1 MSPNNLATMSTPLPL
16 SAAGAASN
24 KDGQEMIA
32 TAAAVSSSATAS
44 MTSSAVESS
53 SRGDDHGSQTSTTA
67 SSHDHF
73 MLMSIDDHDLIGRA
87 KELRVMQHSVDL
99 LFKDFERDDRRVIAT
114 PNDHDHDH
122 VTSANADATS
132 SVRTL
137 TLIEGHSG
145 CGKTALAMHF
155 EQQCLARHGFFVSG
169 KFGLQQIDE
178 PFSGIKA
185 ALDELCKQ
193 IMSLPGDGSSDYDDC
208 HPDNTAPSPNSTTI
222 DQHHRP
228 DPRRLSELAACLAA
242 GISEQEMRILAEAIP
257 GIRTIMECHDE
268 NRDIMSKIIPNHA
281 TTVKETTGLSSSNK
295 PLVSQVKTAADTA
308 VSTTKTSMPANLP
321 KSHSSTSSVN
331 NQRQQQDDGGLKE
344 QSEGLKFV
352 LKRFIQIICQ
362 FCPLTIV
369 VDDLQWADA
378 ASLDLIQSWMID
390 NGNNS
395 ALLIIGCF
403 RSNMVEEGARNA
415 AAANS
420 AKALGDMIS
429 FLEQC
434 KRERC
439 FRMVQVEVNGLR
451 EHDISELLATLLQH
465 RHQHDAESKEEQGRE
480 EISQENR
487 TVVHVREAG
496 RQEQQQP
503 QQQFHVAV
511 DALATVMHKHTGGNP
526 FFMQQ
531 YLRFLVQHHLLK
543 HDLRTMTWTWDIDEI
558 ERNSSS
564 SSITTIT
571 GLMEQKLRDSQYARY
586 ILPVA
591 ACLGGTIS
599 KTVISSVIRA
609 LSIHS
614 NHSSF
619 FRKIFDDPDRVVYS
633 SETDLQIAF
642 EKCKA
647 AGFIVSAS
655 EQAAADRSNAQPL
668 QEQDR
673 QSSTISDRSASFKK
687 QESSKDHDAMKGS
700 RSSVNKRDERNA
712 RKRRSKVAKR
722 NHGHYKFA
730 HDKIQEAAL
739 ALIPSEHLSELK
751 YRVGEV
757 LLSIL
762 TGDDMD
768 EKVFVVSSLLNGRPD
783 LIPSEKTNSERRKRI
798 IAINHRAG
806 MKAAESSSFGL
817 ALEYLQKAMAL
828 LPDDHWKTHFRLS
841 LEIYS
846 AAAECAFVIPDM
858 DLMEKYCNTIIDV
871 DCPVLH
877 KMRGYHILMDASSVQ
892 ETARDSSDPIK
903 LGFSALSQMKCNF
916 PKSTFGQTFKA
927 IAGMIQLKI
936 QSSKWNESTFREL
949 PLVTDEYEST
959 VMKTLDR
966 FNVQLYFERP
976 GLLPMGVLKSFRRT
990 MANGVSTFSPPAF
1003 AMVALMVGFILENFK
1018 AAELLAESA
1027 LDMLSRL
1034 ESRVSESRT
1043 IFVVNIGTFHW
1054 MRPIRDGKGPL
1065 LQAYNSGMIT
1075 GDVVSALWA
1084 LFAHYEFSFICGESV
1099 DVMEQ
1104 LLSTC
1109 YQESMDQQKDNM
1121 ANSMLM
1127 HSQAIQNIQGIS
1139 DNTVMIVGDL
1149 FDERKYAPKDGEEQS
1164 KEDGLLSLGIGGAK
1178 IFLAAHFAEYETG
1191 AELAV
1196 QLVDTL
1202 IAQLAGI
1209 VFLVLWTSYG
1219 GLSCYAA
1226 YHQLPSHRAKQR
1238 KRYLKMAKHCRKKI
1252 KHWYSLGN
1260 PNCEHI
1266 VAMLDGEELWRRGRI
1281 ADAIEHYERAIR
1293 VARKNQFTHYEAYAN
1308 ERLGDLLYEQHKDGK
1323 KNRPKAAKERYNESM
1338 MIYAKWGGKRKVEML
1353 RAKIEDLFGGS
1364 P

>member
-739 ALIPSEHLSELK
+739 RLIPEEHLPELR

-757 LLSIL
+757 LLSVYSPSEL
-762 TGDDMD
+762 D
-768 EKVFVVSSLLNGRPD
+768 EHIFSVASLLHGRPD
-783 LIPSEKTNSERRKRI
+783 LLPSHKANPTRRDRI
-798 IAINHRAG
+798 IDLNHKAG
-806 MKAAESSSFGL
+806 LKAAQNSSFAI
-817 ALEYLQKAMAL
+817 ALEYLQRTMDL
-828 LPDDHWKTHFRLS
+828 LPPNHWETDLKRS
-841 LEIYS
+841 LEVYS
-846 AAAECAFVIPDM
+846 AATECAFAIPNLE
-858 DLMEKYCNTIIDV
+858 LMQEYCTAIIEV
-871 DCPVLH
+871 NCPIVH
-877 KMRGYHILMDASSVQ
+877 KMTAYHILMDSSSIQ
-892 ETARDSSDPIK
+892 ETSRALADPVQ
-903 LGFSALSQMKCNF
+903 LGFKVLRELNCNF
-916 PKSTFGQTFKA
+916 PKTAIGKNFKA
-927 IAGMIQLKI
+927 VTSVIQLKW
-936 QSSKWNESTFREL
+936 QSSQWNERTFANLKISEDESDAVVIKTMDRLIAELFHAAPHLL
-949 PLVTDEYEST
+949 PLVA
-959 VMKTLDR
+959 
-966 FNVQLYFERP
+966 
-976 GLLPMGVLKSFRRT
+976 LKSLHRT
-990 MANGVSTFSPPAF
+990 MRNGISPCSPPAC
-1003 AMVALMVGFILENFK
+1003 ALISVMVGFALNDFK
-1018 AAELLAESA
+1018 AAKLLADCA
-1027 LDMLSRL
+1027 LGMVDRL
-1034 ESRVSESRT
+1034 ESKVSATRT
-1043 IFVVNIGTFHW
+1043 LFLTSFGTLHWTSPLRSIKTPLEKAYKCGMVSGDIF
-1054 MRPIRDGKGPL
+1054 
-1065 LQAYNSGMIT
+1065 
-1075 GDVVSALWA
+1075 SALWG
-1084 LFAHYEFSFICGESV
+1084 LYGSTHTSFIAGDTLKQQERQLSSCCQEMRDHKKDG
-1099 DVMEQ
+1099 MER
-1104 LLSTC
+1104 LLSI
-1109 YQESMDQQKDNM
+1109 
-1121 ANSMLM
+1121 LW
-1127 HSQAIQNIQGIS
+1127 QAVLNLQGTTGTGGN
-1139 DNTVMIVGDL
+1139 DTALVGDV
-1149 FDERKYAPKDGEEQS
+1149 FDETPYSGGHPKDPDEA
-1164 KEDGLLSLGIGGAK
+1164 LVMLSISGVK
-1178 IFLAAHFAEYETG
+1178 VFLAALFGKFE
-1191 AELAV
+1191 
-1196 QLVDTL
+1196 VDL
-1202 IAQLAGI
+1202 GHAPRIFDDI
-1209 VFLVLWTSYG
+1209 NLVLGFPMPVMWISYG
-1219 GLSCYAA
+1219 GICGYAA
-1226 YHQLPSHRAKQR
+1226 YRLNPKSNG
-1238 KRYLKMAKHCRKKI
+1238 RYLKQAKRCHKKI
-1252 KHWYSLGN
+1252 KQWYNQGN
-1260 PNCEHI
+1260 PNCEHML
-1266 VAMLDGEELWRRGRI
+1266 AMLDGENHWQCEKYG
-1281 ADAIEHYERAIR
+1281 DAIQSYHDAIR
-1293 VARKNQFTHYEAYAN
+1293 VSKKNFFAHDEAFSN
-1308 ERLGDLLYEQHKDGK
+1308 ERLGDLLFECRKFDNAMACFEEAVRLYERWGASRKADDLNK
-1323 KNRPKAAKERYNESM
+1323 K
-1338 MIYAKWGGKRKVEML
+1338 IQQ
-1353 RAKIEDLFGGS
+1353 LFVR
-1364 P
+1364 

>member
-1 MSPNNLATMSTPLPL
+1 MQRAVDHLFKGFELACSSPPADTSKIESPAFRSPESHCSGTFTGSQANASGEVLKSSGNHDDAEKVK
-16 SAAGAASN
+16 AAH
-24 KDGQEMIA
+24 
-32 TAAAVSSSATAS
+32 AAVIVDTN
-44 MTSSAVESS
+44 
-53 SRGDDHGSQTSTTA
+53 STTTISA
-67 SSHDHF
+67 SVS
-73 MLMSIDDHDLIGRA
+73 SPSPCSARTIALI
-87 KELRVMQHSVDL
+87 
-99 LFKDFERDDRRVIAT
+99 
-114 PNDHDHDH
+114 
-122 VTSANADATS
+122 
-132 SVRTL
+132 
-137 TLIEGHSG
+137 SG
-145 CGKTALAMHF
+145 YSGNGKSALAMHF
-155 EQQCLARHGFFVSG
+155 EQQCLQRNGFFVSG
-169 KFGLQQIDE
+169 KFDLQQMDE
-178 PFSGIKA
+178 PFSGIRTA
-185 ALDELCKQ
+185 MLQLCEQ
-193 IMSLPGDGSSDYDDC
+193 IQAMPDFDDDANSVMHAGYDL
-208 HPDNTAPSPNSTTI
+208 
-222 DQHHRP
+222 QHQQGQHYQRP
-228 DPRRLSELAACLAA
+228 DPRRLSALRKHLNK
-242 GISEQEMRILAEAIP
+242 SLS
-257 GIRTIMECHDE
+257 HDE
-268 NRDIMSKIIPNHA
+268 LKILSKILPPIRNIMRPAHEPHQA
-281 TTVKETTGLSSSNK
+281 IASS
-295 PLVSQVKTAADTA
+295 AASASSPMLLKRQPSGTSM
-308 VSTTKTSMPANLP
+308 STTSITMS
-321 KSHSSTSSVN
+321 N
-331 NQRQQQDDGGLKE
+331 NGNELGGYKE

-352 LKRFIQIICQ
+352 LRRFIQVICNY
-362 FCPLTIV
+362 CPLVIV
-369 VDDLQWADA
+369 ADDIQWADQ
-378 ASLDLIQSWMID
+378 ASLDVIQSWIMD
-390 NGNNS
+390 NNNT
-395 ALLIIGCF
+395 ALLIIGCH
-403 RSNMVEEGARNA
+403 RLEQDSP
-415 AAANS
+415 
-420 AKALGDMIS
+420 ALDTMIS
-429 FLEQC
+429 NLKDS

-439 FRMVQVEVNGLR
+439 FR
-451 EHDISELLATLLQH
+451 LLQI
-465 RHQHDAESKEEQGRE
+465 QVNELKLED
-480 EISQENR
+480 
-487 TVVHVREAG
+487 VV
-496 RQEQQQP
+496 
-503 QQQFHVAV
+503 
-511 DALATVMHKHTGGNP
+511 
-526 FFMQQ
+526 Q
-531 YLRFLVQHHLLK
+531 YLNNILLG
-543 HDLRTMTWTWDIDEI
+543 I
-558 ERNSSS
+558 SS
-564 SSITTIT
+564 SSIESQEESKTTATEEIHQLAQVIYKKTDGNAFFVQQYLQSLVQHRLMTYNSNAMKWMWDIKTIRSDSPPTTTI
-571 GLMEQKLRDSQYARY
+571 LDMMKEKLQQSKYARY
-586 ILPVA
+586 VLPIA
-591 ACLGGTIS
+591 ACLGATLSKSTITS
-599 KTVISSVIRA
+599 IVRA
-609 LSIHS
+609 LSLHS
-614 NHSSF
+614 DHSTF
-619 FRKIFDDPDRVVYS
+619 FRKVFEIKELIFHVNEDDMQR
-633 SETDLQIAF
+633 AF
-642 EKCKA
+642 RKCQRE
-647 AGFIVSAS
+647 GFILVTERERRRRNHTSAR
-655 EQAAADRSNAQPL
+655 DNNGK
-668 QEQDR
+668 R
-673 QSSTISDRSASFKK
+673 QSDASKNDGSPSDGATMKNMNKSNRSSIS
-687 QESSKDHDAMKGS
+687 SSKQQQ
-700 RSSVNKRDERNA
+700 
-712 RKRRSKVAKR
+712 RKRRSKRKSDSQDV
-722 NHGHYKFA
+722 YKFA